1 MTNASGKD
9 LMIRIRTM
17 ILKPHQ
23 WSGATYSPSMV
34 PQIKRERKAGKGKG
48 SESSGETSVAH
59 LEFIVR
65 VIERQVDEL
74 RSRVTELEA
83 ASM

>member
-1 MTNASGKD
+1 
-9 LMIRIRTM
+9 
-17 ILKPHQ
+17 
-23 WSGATYSPSMV
+23 MV